1 MFLYYRGH
9 IHVLKMQYSSDVI
22 VHDLYIVVLVA
33 HKYTMLHFN
42 YYQYTTW
49 LNAAHTSVLVFAYL
63 EAVTGLLSVPDG
75 VR

>member
-1 MFLYYRGH
+1 MYLYYRGH

-42 YYQYTTW
+42 QYQYTTW
-49 LNAAHTSVLVFAYL
+49 INAAHTSV
-63 EAVTGLLSVPDG
+63 T
-75 VR
+75 